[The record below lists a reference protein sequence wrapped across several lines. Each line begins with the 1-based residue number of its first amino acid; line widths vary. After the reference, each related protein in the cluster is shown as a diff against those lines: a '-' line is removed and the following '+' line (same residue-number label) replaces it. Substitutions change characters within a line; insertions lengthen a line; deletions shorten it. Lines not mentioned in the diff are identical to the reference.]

1 MVWKFPGSQWGTMV
15 WQVVYCLMLYLN
27 TLFWK
32 SVKEFP
38 WNCAFSYSIGCYS
51 ATCGYIRVIET
62 GLPSLTIVHV
72 STKYGVN
79 PSNLEPK
86 WHGPAVRQKDTRTH
100 PLVCRPGSG
109 KKRYPKSTL
118 EMSLLLL
125 CQRDKTSIL
134 NLASSN
140 WWISALAFMQIHGYL
155 IR

>member
-1 MVWKFPGSQWGTMV
+1 MNILGFTMGHYGLASRLLSHAIPV
-15 WQVVYCLMLYLN
+15 H

-62 GLPSLTIVHV
+62 GLPSLTIIHV

-118 EMSLLLL
+118 EISLPLL
-125 CQRDKTSIL
+125 CQQGKTSIL
-134 NLASSN
+134 ILASSEFG
-140 WWISALAFMQIHGYL
+140 ILVPAFMQICEYL